1 MDDDLIARLQAENAR
16 LRADNQRLETLLK
29 QRAGA
34 DEVIS
39 RKSTTRQRVDLRILL
54 DEAVDFISTADPNG
68 RVGYLNR
75 AGRRLVGIDETADIE
90 QFQIADM
97 HPPWAADLILSEA
110 VPTALQGGVWRG
122 ETALTTRDGREI
134 PVSQVVLAHRTRQGE
149 VKLLF
154 TIIRDITEQKR
165 VREESARE
173 ARVNAALAEFPA
185 RCLRGRRST
194 AWLIWF
200 WNTPSVSRTAPMAL
214 SATLTR

>member
-29 QRAGA
+29 QRASA
-34 DEVIS
+34 DEVVA

-75 AGRRLVGIDETADIE
+75 AGRRLVGIDETADIG
-90 QFQIADM
+90 QFQIADL
-97 HPPWAADLILSEA
+97 HPALAADLILSKA

-165 VREESARE
+165 VREESARV
-173 ARVNAALAEFPA
+173 ARVNAVLVEISRMLLA
-185 RCLRGRRST
+185 RT
-194 AWLIWF
+194 
-200 WNTPSVSRTAPMAL
+200 SVDDMADLVLEHASVPRIAPMAL
-214 SATLTR
+214 SVTLTQ